1 MTLPKVTQSVRD
13 RGGIW
18 TQELVRISGLW
29 VLVIF
34 GGAKPVW
41 VERTERALE

>member
-1 MTLPKVTQSVRD
+1 M
-13 RGGIW
+13 I
-18 TQELVRISGLW
+18 RIPGLG

-41 VERTERALE
+41 VERTEQAPEGGEVPQADLSRL